1 MPAWWKGKLKSK
13 SKSTASPRTKDP
25 ETPGTPRAAAT
36 VLPDDELVAV
46 ARHGTKE
53 KANSFDEVLGS
64 RKSGDLSPVG
74 GGGGLGAGTGFVFGH
89 PLPLPTSIS
98 SYGVSTVSASSV
110 SSSSSSEETP
120 DLGLYRYSDPINTPR
135 GRNGVRD
142 SQRHGHAAE
151 DRQLFS
157 CSPVL
162 EQSHGGNAYSRGQN
176 STETIYSR
184 RTASPSPGLTG
195 HHPFPTSP
203 VHHSSFGLCS
213 ASPNRRQD
221 NLRSSPQPL
230 PLPPSSPTCS
240 SASPSS
246 CSSSSSRTP
255 KSLWKK
261 GKLLGR
267 GTFGHVYLGFN
278 SGSGQMCAIK
288 EVKDISDDANSKEC
302 LKQLN
307 QAIFLSFLLS
317 QLSHPNIVQY
327 YGSELAEDTL
337 SVYLEYVSGGS
348 IHKLLQEYGPFGESL
363 TRNYTAQILSGLAYL
378 HGRKTVHRDIK
389 GANILVDPNGEI
401 KLADFGMAKH
411 ISAYTSIR
419 SFKGSPYWMAP
430 EVVIMNCSGYDL
442 SVDIWSLGCTIIEMA
457 TSKPPWS
464 QFEGVAAIFKIGNS
478 KDVPELPDHFSP
490 VGKDFLKLCLQRDP
504 SARPSAAQLMDH
516 PFVRDQTIIKAAK
529 LNMMKDVPQSTS
541 DASHAVSTV
550 EFSSNQ
556 STSPLHDRD
565 CGTRRAS
572 GLRSTFPLACKNPSD
587 LPSMRMNMSLPVSPC
602 SSPLRQFK
610 QSNRSCLP
618 SPPHPTYSSGAANH
632 SPVNLALH
640 STRPCSNRQDP
651 WFDITLFKPQSQYDS
666 PRRLSMGL

>member
-13 SKSTASPRTKDP
+13 SKSTASPRTREP

-36 VLPDDELVAV
+36 VLPDEELVAG
-46 ARHGTKE
+46 AGHGTKE

-64 RKSGDLSPVG
+64 RKSGDVSLV

-89 PLPLPTSIS
+89 PLPVPTSIS
-98 SYGVSTVSASSV
+98 SYGVSTASASSV

-142 SQRHGHAAE
+142 PQRHEHAAE

-162 EQSHGGNAYSRGQN
+162 EQPHGGNAYSRGQN

-203 VHHSSFGLCS
+203 VHPSSFGLCS

-246 CSSSSSRTP
+246 CSSSSSSSRSP
-255 KSLWKK
+255 KSQWKK

-267 GTFGHVYLGFN
+267 GTFGHEIV
-278 SGSGQMCAIK
+278 
-288 EVKDISDDANSKEC
+288 
-302 LKQLN
+302 
-307 QAIFLSFLLS
+307 LLS

-430 EVVIMNCSGYDL
+430 EVIMNCSGYDL

-529 LNMMKDVPQSTS
+529 LNMMKDMPQSTS

-572 GLRSTFPLACKNPSD
+572 GLRSTFPLASKNPSEM
-587 LPSMRMNMSLPVSPC
+587 PSTRMNMSLPVSPC

-618 SPPHPTYSSGAANH
+618 SPPHPTYSSGATNH

-640 STRPCSNRQDP
+640 STRPCSNLPDP
-651 WFDITLFKPQSQYDS
+651 WFDITLFKTQSQYDS